1 MKISTLV
8 KNLSIKMFSLFPLQ
22 NKVVLENF
30 NGRGMGDDPKYIA
43 LALLERSHGKIKL
56 IWLCNDTKASY
67 PKGVTPVKYKSLRSL
82 YELSTAKVWVY
93 NTKGG
98 FKIPKRRG
106 QYYIQTWHATMG
118 LKRVEK
124 DGNLSPRYQQY
135 LEKDAA
141 MTDLMYANN
150 DFYVKLY
157 QERFWY
163 NGPVLKVSVPRMSP
177 LLNEKKR
184 LCLNDKVRTFYGLK
198 RSEKIVLYAPT
209 FRNTDDLSIYQFDYD
224 KLVKAADRRFGG
236 KHVLLLRLHPKIVE
250 KKGIFLNSKAVIQA
264 SDYPDMQE
272 LLAATDV
279 LISDYS
285 SSVFDFAATEKPV
298 LLYAPDLDE
307 YLNNDR
313 GLYFQP
319 SEWPFPIAK
328 SVDELCDLIVSFDV
342 QEYKG
347 RFLAFYEK
355 IGYSDDGN
363 GDDMIAKIV
372 LKKMGLSEK

>member
-8 KNLSIKMFSLFPLQ
+8 KNFSIKMFSLLPLQ

-43 LALLERSHGKIKL
+43 LALLEKRLEKIKL

-67 PKGVTPVKYKSLRSL
+67 PKGITPVKYKSLRSL

-98 FKIPKRRG
+98 FKIPKRKG
-106 QYYIQTWHATMG
+106 QYYIQTWHASMG
-118 LKRVEK
+118 LKKIEK
-124 DGNLSPRYQQY
+124 DGNLSPVYQRY

-141 MTDLMYANN
+141 MTDLMYGNN

-157 QERFWY
+157 KERFWY
-163 NGPVLKVSVPRMSP
+163 NGPVLKTSVPRMSP

-184 LCLNDKVRTFYGLK
+184 LCLNDKVRAFYGLRK
-198 RSEKIVLYAPT
+198 DEKIVLYAPT
-209 FRNTDDLSIYQFDYD
+209 FRNTNDLSIYQFDYD
-224 KLVKAADRRFGG
+224 KLIKAADQRFGG
-236 KHVLLLRLHPKIVE
+236 KHVLLLRLHPKIAE
-250 KKGIFLNSKAVIQA
+250 KKGLLLNGKAVIQA

-272 LLAATDV
+272 LLAATDL

-298 LLYAPDLDE
+298 LLYTPDLDE

-328 SVDELCDLIVSFDV
+328 SVAELCGLIASFDI
-342 QEYKG
+342 QEYKR
-347 RFLAFYEK
+347 RFFEFYEK

-363 GDDMIAKIV
+363 GDVAIADIV
-372 LKKMGLSEK
+372 LENLGLSKN